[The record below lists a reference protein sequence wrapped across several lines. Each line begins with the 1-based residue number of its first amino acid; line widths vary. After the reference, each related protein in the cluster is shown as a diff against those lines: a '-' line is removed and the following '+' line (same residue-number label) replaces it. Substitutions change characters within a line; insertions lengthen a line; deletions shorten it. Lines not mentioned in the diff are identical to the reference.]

1 MPATLQSI
9 RGKTVELFV
18 YLGDPDVP
26 EDDRS
31 REDGFTLTY
40 RQHNFTGNMEKL
52 AKEAEKDGNIFESLC
67 EICVPLFKSW
77 DLKPGATEEQVE
89 RLEAAESAGDKAEA
103 KAIRAEIVETV
114 AEQEPIPITKDG
126 LMEYVPVS
134 VLVLIMTA
142 IGESRNPN
150 PSGTGKR

>member
-9 RGKTVELFV
+9 RGKTIELFV
-18 YLGDPDVP
+18 YLGDPDIP
-26 EDDRS
+26 EEERS
-31 REDGFTLTY
+31 KDDGFRLTY

-52 AKEAEKDGNIFESLC
+52 AKDAERDGNIFESLC

-89 RLEAAESAGDKAEA
+89 RLMAAESSGDATEVN
-103 KAIRAEIVETV
+103 AIRAEIAETV
-114 AEQEPIPITKDG
+114 ANQEPVPITKEG
-126 LMEYVPVS
+126 LMEFIPVS
-134 VLVLIMTA
+134 VLVLILTA

-150 PSGTGKR
+150 TSGTGKP